1 MFPASVPNLVVTVAS
16 PLLWMASLVVFSCH
30 LQRGKGLDR
39 TFRLLLLVLA
49 LDAGRGVIEAAY
61 FGALRLGAVG
71 HGSGNIVAAAMTP
84 PGLGLLPGLVDLVAA
99 CAMLLVLGRLWLPNE
114 IRQRRQ
120 MVRQAWETGLR
131 LQRLLHHSPNAILVY
146 QDDGRLLEVND
157 VACDRLGYNRDELLS
172 KNVGEIALPKAGT
185 QTKEIQRR
193 LAEGEVLHLEELHR
207 RRDGSTFPV
216 ETSMAAMKGEDG
228 KSVITALCRDLS
240 TAAPAQRLTAPSERL
255 IESASYKLRT
265 PLNTILGL
273 SEMISGGIC
282 GPIENA
288 KINEYLADIHASGLD
303 LLKVIDNLSSLAAV
317 EAAMG
322 SEQQSYRTI
331 IEMSPDTI
339 CLCREGIV
347 TFVNAAGVRLLGSPH
362 ASHIEGTAFRNFVH
376 ADYQVLCD
384 DNFGPLIGESAA
396 TPMKFISPTGKSVDV
411 LVSAAA
417 APQRD
422 GTVLVL
428 VRNISELT
436 RATRDT
442 AAQLK
447 RLNSILDTAVDAI
460 LVCDETGRIET
471 FNRSAEAM
479 FGYGAPEAMGQ
490 PVEILMTPVDA
501 AEHQQRIERYL
512 ASRHASGIGMGREVT
527 ARRKD
532 GTIFPAEISLSV
544 CHLDD
549 RTLFTAMVRDVTE
562 RRNFEDYLA
571 HSATHDMLTG
581 LPNRRL
587 LQDRLLQA
595 VERAE
600 ADHTMVA
607 VWFIDLD
614 GFKTVND
621 VMGHSAGDELL
632 IEAGQRMAGSLK
644 PSDTVARFGGDEFT
658 LIITGV
664 HRRDQIVQ
672 AMEDFLQSISRPFTL
687 RGREVT
693 LTANIGIA
701 LYPDHSRVP
710 SDLITHAS
718 AAMMFAKATGR
729 NLFRFFD
736 PVMHSQSVERL
747 TLENELR
754 RGIERG
760 ELIVHYQPQVEVA
773 TGRIVGLEALV
784 RWKHPQLGMVLPSRF
799 ISIAEQTGLIV
810 PLGEWVLR
818 QACQDLRRLEEMG
831 FQDVTVG
838 VNISAK
844 QFGDVDVLA
853 LIQSAIDDTGIN
865 PRHLDVEI
873 TESTLMNDPENV
885 VGYLD
890 RMSALGIKLSIDD
903 FGTGYSSLN
912 YLKRFPVNTLKI
924 DQSFVVDI
932 ADNPKD
938 EAIAVT
944 IITLAHSMGMRALA
958 EGVEFPKQME
968 ILKDYGCDIIQ
979 GYLYSKPLALDA
991 IIDRLQNNRTLTA
1004 VAG

>member
-1 MFPASVPNLVVTVAS
+1 MFPASVLNLVVIVAS
-16 PLLWMASLVVFSCH
+16 PLVWMAALVLFICH
-30 LQRGKGLDR
+30 LRQDNGVERA
-39 TFRLLLLVLA
+39 FRLLVIVLA
-49 LDAGRGVIEAAY
+49 LDAGRGVIEAA
-61 FGALRLGAVG
+61 FGLGGLGHLPVG
-71 HGSGNIVAAAMTP
+71 VAAAGMLPAGAT
-84 PGLGLLPGLVDLVAA
+84 LLPNLVDLLAGS
-99 CAMLLVLGRLWLPNE
+99 AMLLVVGRLWLP
-114 IRQRRQ
+114 
-120 MVRQAWETGLR
+120 GLEGIDGR
-131 LQRLLHHSPNAILVY
+131 NDRFALPMEMPLAAAKD
-146 QDDGRLLEVND
+146 DDGAV
-157 VACDRLGYNRDELLS
+157 V
-172 KNVGEIALPKAGT
+172 T
-185 QTKEIQRR
+185 
-193 LAEGEVLHLEELHR
+193 
-207 RRDGSTFPV
+207 
-216 ETSMAAMKGEDG
+216 
-228 KSVITALCRDLS
+228 TALRRGLS
-240 TAAPAQRLTAPSERL
+240 ADRTVPPPPDGQV

-273 SEMISGGIC
+273 SEMIAAGLC
-282 GPIENA
+282 GPIENG
-288 KINEYLADIHASGLD
+288 KINEYLADIHASSLE
-303 LLKVIDNLSSLAAV
+303 LLKVVDDLSSLTAV

-322 SEQQSYRTI
+322 GEEESYRTI

-339 CLCREGIV
+339 CLCRDGIL
-347 TFVNAAGVRLLGSPH
+347 TFVNAAGVRLLGSCD
-362 ASHIEGTAFRNFVH
+362 ATQVEGMPFDHFVH
-376 ADYQVLCD
+376 PDYRVLCD
-384 DNFGPLIGESAA
+384 ENFAPLIGEPTA
-396 TPMKFISPTGKSVDV
+396 TPMKFVNSVGKTIDV

-417 APQRD
+417 APKED

-436 RATRDT
+436 RATRDV
-442 AAQLK
+442 AGQIK

-460 LVCDETGRIET
+460 VVSDESGRIET
-471 FNRSAEAM
+471 FNRSAETM
-479 FGYGAPEAMGQ
+479 FGFRAQEVIGRS
-490 PVEILMTPVDA
+490 VEILMTAKDA
-501 AEHQQRIERYL
+501 ATHQGRVEHYL
-512 ASRHASGIGMGREVT
+512 VSRHASGVGREREVT
-527 ARRKD
+527 AQRKD
-532 GTIFPAEISLSV
+532 GSIFPAEISLSV

-549 RTLFTAMVRDVTE
+549 RSLFTAMIRDITE
-562 RRNFEDYLA
+562 RRNFENYLA

-587 LQDRLLQA
+587 LQERLLQA

-600 ADHTMVA
+600 ADNTIVA

-632 IEAGQRMAGSLK
+632 IEAGRRMAAGLK
-644 PSDTVARFGGDEFT
+644 PNDTIARFGGDEFT
-658 LIITGV
+658 LIVTGIDQK
-664 HRRDQIVQ
+664 DQIAQSV
-672 AMEDFLQSISRPFTL
+672 ETFLRSVSQPFIL

-693 LTANIGIA
+693 LTANIGIS
-701 LYPDHSRVP
+701 LYPDHSRAA

-736 PVMHSQSVERL
+736 PVMHRQSLERL

-760 ELIVHYQPQVEVA
+760 ELLLHYQPQVEVK

-784 RWKHPQLGMVLPSRF
+784 RWNHPQLGMVMPSRF
-799 ISIAEQTGLIV
+799 IPIAEQTGLIV

-818 QACQDLRRLEEMG
+818 RACRDLRRLEEMG
-831 FQDVTVG
+831 IDDVTVG

-844 QFGDVDVLA
+844 QFGDVDVLS
-853 LIQSAIDDTGIN
+853 LIQEVITETGID

-873 TESTLMNDPENV
+873 TESTLMNDPEHV
-885 VGYLD
+885 IGYLD
-890 RMSALGIKLSIDD
+890 RMAALGIKLSIDD

-924 DQSFVVDI
+924 DQSFVLDI

-958 EGVEFPKQME
+958 EGVEFPRQME

-979 GYLYSKPLALDA
+979 GYYYSKPLPLEAVTG
-991 IIDRLQNNRTLTA
+991 RLESNRSWDA